1 MKTCNRCSNH
11 TANENMHIKA
21 VCVIE
26 MKVIWVGNG
35 TLLMLYQ
42 NMSHLDTLLRLLF
55 RAAL

>member
-1 MKTCNRCSNH
+1 
-11 TANENMHIKA
+11 MHIKA